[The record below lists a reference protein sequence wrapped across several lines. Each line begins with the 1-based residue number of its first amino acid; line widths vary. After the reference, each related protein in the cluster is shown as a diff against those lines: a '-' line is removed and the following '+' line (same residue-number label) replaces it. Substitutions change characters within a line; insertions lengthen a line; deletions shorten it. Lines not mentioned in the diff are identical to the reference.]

1 MPFDPLHPLAGHV
14 ITIDGT
20 FASGKGTLARA
31 LARRYRLKY
40 LDTGVVYRVLA
51 HAVLQAGVARE
62 DTPSVVQLAGQLDFD
77 FKHIGNNQ
85 FGVWL
90 AGQDVAHAIRTPE
103 VSVLCN
109 WLAKNQEIRDALRH
123 FQTDFARTWQTPM
136 GVVLDGR
143 DCGKNICPDA
153 PLKMLLTAD
162 PALRAQRRLV
172 DYQALGK
179 DLTFEHVLAEL
190 TTRDTNDAWLLPTGL
205 DVVHLDISNLN
216 PAEVLAYA
224 VNLIDTRF
232 GSGSPVPVPPA
243 RDDAGPQHGGSH
255 AG

>member
-1 MPFDPLHPLAGHV
+1 MSFDPLHPLAGYV

-51 HAVLQAGVARE
+51 HAVLSAGVARE
-62 DTPSVVQLAGQLDFD
+62 DTPRVVQLAGQLDFD

-90 AGQDVAHAIRTPE
+90 AGQDVSRVIRTPE

-109 WLAKNQEIRDALRH
+109 WLAKNQAIRDALKH
-123 FQTDFARTWQTPM
+123 FQIDFVRAWQAPM

-143 DCGKNICPDA
+143 DCGKNICPA
-153 PLKMLLTAD
+153 AHLKMLLTAD
-162 PALRAQRRLV
+162 PALRAQRRLQ
-172 DYQALGK
+172 DYLALGK
-179 DLTFEHVLAEL
+179 ELTFEQVLAEL
-190 TTRDTNDAWLLPTGL
+190 TTRDTNDAWLLPTGPEVL
-205 DVVHLDISNLN
+205 HLDISSMG
-216 PAEVLAYA
+216 PADVLAYA
-224 VNLIDTRF
+224 VNLIDARL
-232 GSGSPVPVPPA
+232 GGGRPVPLPPA
-243 RDDAGPQHGGSH
+243 RSDAGPPHKV
-255 AG
+255 